1 MTFGVPVGYRLVTTG
16 TPATV
21 DCACGC
27 GWTVPLGTLS
37 GMPEDVR
44 EHLFQYHQD
53 WHTKKIGTTE
63 RQSRTLSADLDH
75 AMTPIHCQLTDREH
89 LCFSDRVSH
98 RTSNAIRSSF
108 HAHLPG

>member
-1 MTFGVPVGYRLVTTG
+1 MVRQHQDRLTSPSGSTTPPLLERPSSPPESLEDVVTFGVPVGYRLVTTG

-53 WHTKKIGTTE
+53 WHTKKIGTP
-63 RQSRTLSADLDH
+63 SGSH
-75 AMTPIHCQLTDREH
+75 ARCRPASTTR
-89 LCFSDRVSH
+89 
-98 RTSNAIRSSF
+98 
-108 HAHLPG
+108 